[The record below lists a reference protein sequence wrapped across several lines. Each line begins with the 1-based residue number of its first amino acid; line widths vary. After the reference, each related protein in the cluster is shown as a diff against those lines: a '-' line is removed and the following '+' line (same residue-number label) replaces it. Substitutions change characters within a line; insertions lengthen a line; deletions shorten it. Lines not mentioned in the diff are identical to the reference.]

1 MERCT
6 AVHYKLFRLLMRLHI
21 TPQEVSILLIQRQLR
36 FVLLEQN
43 RGGSLRAC
51 PVQLLLYVLA
61 VDIRLRPALLPRSIK
76 FGLYILPF
84 VIVTKLLA
92 LAVAHGV

>member
-1 MERCT
+1 
-6 AVHYKLFRLLMRLHI
+6 MRLHI

-36 FVLLEQN
+36 FILLEQN
-43 RGGSLRAC
+43 RGGSLRAH

-61 VDIRLRPALLPRSIK
+61 VDIRLRPALLRVATV
-76 FGLYILPF
+76 FRLYILPF